1 MSKTIHYSSNEGN
14 ELTEEQKA
22 MIQKAAKSPITFDE
36 DCQELSPTMIKAF
49 RCAVSKRNRHRTPPI
64 MPQDEGL

>member
-1 MSKTIHYSSNEGN
+1 MSKTIYYSSNEGK

-22 MIQKAAKSPITFDE
+22 MIRKAAKSPITFDE
-36 DCQELSPTMIKAF
+36 DCPELSPTMIKAF

-64 MPQDEGL
+64 LSQDGNG